1 MTSPANKNGIKTQKD
16 KNIGNLKNISLQFSL
31 FINKSKKSTGKIF
44 IEVAKAIRKTD
55 TFNKRTLGLKLNLI
69 LRESL
74 NLKFRSKSNTKKE
87 DRNINRFV
95 IG

>member
-1 MTSPANKNGIKTQKD
+1 MILIICSLAKTKLVDIKN
-16 KNIGNLKNISLQFSL
+16 
-31 FINKSKKSTGKIF
+31 
-44 IEVAKAIRKTD
+44 
-55 TFNKRTLGLKLNLI
+55 NKRILGLKLNLI

-74 NLKFRSKSNTKKE
+74 NLKFRSKSNAKKE